1 MSKNSLDS
9 VSCIREYPDLQPEPS
24 FRFFV
29 MKLDGEPVETDTLA
43 HPVPHGSFVL
53 DAKTGAPI
61 KADRS
66 RLAASLQ
73 TSDRNNAP
81 CLWITAGAKG
91 VRCIAGITGERIGKA
106 DWSSKVGAVESVQI
120 IEKSG
125 SHALVAFT
133 DKNEAV
139 VYSLPHLEQLHSL
152 HLPESDL
159 ALSVDTSGDFVVL
172 KRDFK
177 SNLIKEAILS
187 SLFNIRRAY
196 DLPDVDFA
204 STSREVPNQ
213 PKPVS
218 AGPPSLLS
226 ETWSWFGGVGSMTGE
241 QVDALLAGRDRPIP
255 QPPRVQSATTAHGPS
270 TAARVSA
277 EAQSTQ
283 SNIYARLS
291 SALGERGQALGDL
304 EDSFN
309 SLESG
314 SKNMVSQAKRLAA
327 EQGAKSWFKFA

>member
-1 MSKNSLDS
+1 VK
-9 VSCIREYPDLQPEPS
+9 IRLIASHASGYTQIFNLSRPS
-24 FRFFV
+24 GSPSW
-29 MKLDGEPVETDTLA
+29 KLDGEPVETDTLA
-43 HPVPHGSFVL
+43 HPVLHGSFIL
-53 DAKTGAPI
+53 DANTGGPI

-66 RLAASLQ
+66 HLAASLQ
-73 TSDRNNAP
+73 ASDRNNTP

-91 VRCIAGITGERIGKA
+91 VRCIADITGERVGKA
-106 DWSSKVGAVESVQI
+106 DWSNKVGAVESVQI

-125 SHALVAFT
+125 SYALVAFT

-139 VYSLPHLEQLHSL
+139 VYSLPHLEQLQVL
-152 HLPESDL
+152 RLPESDL
-159 ALSVDTSGDFVVL
+159 ALSVDTSGDFVVF

-177 SNLIKEAILS
+177 SNLIKEAILC
-187 SLFNIRRAY
+187 SLFDIRRAY
-196 DLPDVDFA
+196 DLPDIDFA
-204 STSREVPNQ
+204 SSSREVPNQ

-218 AGPPSLLS
+218 TGPPSLFSGTL
-226 ETWSWFGGVGSMTGE
+226 SWFGGGGSMTGE
-241 QVDALLAGRDRPIP
+241 QVDALLAGPDRPIP
-255 QPPRVQSATTAHGPS
+255 QPPKVPAGTTAPPS

-283 SNIYARLS
+283 SNLYARLS

-327 EQGAKSWFKFA
+327 EQGTKSWFKFA

>member
-1 MSKNSLDS
+1 MS
-9 VSCIREYPDLQPEPS
+9 P
-24 FRFFV
+24 
-29 MKLDGEPVETDTLA
+29 TDEI
-43 HPVPHGSFVL
+43 H
-53 DAKTGAPI
+53 
-61 KADRS
+61 R
-66 RLAASLQ
+66 
-73 TSDRNNAP
+73 
-81 CLWITAGAKG
+81 
-91 VRCIAGITGERIGKA
+91 
-106 DWSSKVGAVESVQI
+106 
-120 IEKSG
+120 
-125 SHALVAFT
+125 
-133 DKNEAV
+133 
-139 VYSLPHLEQLHSL
+139 
-152 HLPESDL
+152 

-241 QVDALLAGRDRPIP
+241 QVDALCTFRKILIRMILILWVLFAVAGPDRPIP

-291 SALGERGQALGDL
+291 SALGERG
-304 EDSFN
+304 
-309 SLESG
+309 
-314 SKNMVSQAKRLAA
+314 
-327 EQGAKSWFKFA
+327 